1 VTSNSILRWGIIGPG
16 KIAGEFAQALQ
27 VVEDSRLHAVV
38 GRSKP
43 KADKFA
49 RDHGAALSYDS
60 HYALLDN
67 PDVDAIYIAT
77 PHRHHYALARDCLLA
92 GKAVLCEKPMTVNA
106 REAQSL
112 IALSREHDVFLMEAL
127 WTRFL
132 PIYEDISQWL
142 VSGKIGNV
150 QSITSSFGF
159 EFPRDPHDRLL
170 SHELAGGA
178 LLDLG
183 VYNLS
188 MSQWVFGVQPIRH
201 AIDGYIG
208 ETGVD
213 EHDEIALGY
222 SDGRTSTFSI
232 SLKKQLDNDFI
243 IQGDSGY
250 IRVHPMFCNATGA
263 TLVVRDEKR
272 CSPRSTTI
280 TRELRST
287 GLEYEIEAATRC
299 IRSGLIECAG
309 MSHNNTLE
317 TMQLMDNLRCDMGLT
332 YAFE

>member
-1 VTSNSILRWGIIGPG
+1 MTSRSVLRWGIIGPG
-16 KIAGEFAQALQ
+16 RIAGEFARALQ
-27 VVEDSRLHAVV
+27 VVEDSCLHAVV
-38 GRSKP
+38 GRNKP
-43 KADKFA
+43 KAEKFA
-49 RDHGAALSYDS
+49 RDQGAALSYDS
-60 HYALLDN
+60 HNALLDN
-67 PDVDAIYIAT
+67 PDIDAIYIAT
-77 PHRHHYALARDCLLA
+77 PHRYHYELARDCLLA
-92 GKAVLCEKPMTVNA
+92 GKPVLCEKPLTVNA
-106 REAQSL
+106 RESQSL
-112 IALSREHDVFLMEAL
+112 IELSQEHGVFLMEAM

-159 EFPRDPHDRLL
+159 DFPRDPHDRLL
-170 SHELAGGA
+170 NHELAGGA

-183 VYNLS
+183 VYNLA

-201 AIDGYIG
+201 AIDGSIG

-213 EHDEIALGY
+213 EHNEIALGY
-222 SDGRTSTFSI
+222 CNGRTSTFSI
-232 SLKKQLDNDFI
+232 SLKNQLDNDFI

-250 IRVHPMFCNATGA
+250 IRVHPMFWNATAA

-280 TRELRST
+280 TRELRAT
-287 GLEYEIEAATRC
+287 GLEYEIEAAARC
-299 IRSGLIECAG
+299 IRSGLTECPG
-309 MSHNNTLE
+309 MPHSNTLG
-317 TMQLMDNLRCDMGLT
+317 TMQLMDSLRCDMGLT

>member
-1 VTSNSILRWGIIGPG
+1 MTSSSVLRWGIIGPG
-16 KIAGEFAQALQ
+16 KIAEEFAQALQ
-27 VVEDSRLHAVV
+27 VVEDSCLHAVG
-38 GRSKP
+38 GRNKP
-43 KADKFA
+43 RAKKFA
-49 RDHGAALSYDS
+49 HDHGAAHSYDS

-67 PDVDAIYIAT
+67 SDIDAIYIAT
-77 PHRHHYALARDCLLA
+77 PHRYHYELARDCLLA
-92 GKAVLCEKPMTVNA
+92 GKPVLCEKPMTVNA
-106 REAQSL
+106 RETQSL

-159 EFPRDPHDRLL
+159 VCPRDPHDRLL
-170 SHELAGGA
+170 SHDMAGGA

-183 VYNLS
+183 VYNLA

-201 AIDGYIG
+201 AIDGNIG

-222 SDGRTSTFSI
+222 CNGRTSTFSI

-250 IRVHPMFCNATGA
+250 IRIHPMFWSATGA
-263 TLVVRDEKR
+263 TLVVRDKNR
-272 CSPRSTTI
+272 GSPRSTTI
-280 TRELRST
+280 TRELRAT
-287 GLEYEIEAATRC
+287 GLEYEIEAAARC
-299 IRSGLIECAG
+299 IRSGLTECPD
-309 MSHNNTLE
+309 MPHSNTLE
-317 TMQLMDNLRCDMGLT
+317 TMQLMDSLRLDMGLT